1 MLTAKE
7 VSQRL
12 ATRAEDVAAYLLP
25 NGTKKGNEWCVGN
38 IEGDQGKSL
47 KLNLSGFKA
56 GIWCDFSTG
65 EAGDLIDLWA
75 LKRGLN
81 LKFAIRE
88 ACDYLGIKNN
98 APIDRKENNFIR
110 PSDKLITNFFAN
122 GLVMDY
128 LMQKR
133 SLKKETI
140 EAFKIGQWDK
150 QIIFPYIRD
159 GIVIFAKYLHIDRSS
174 DGKKTMRVEKGCEP
188 CLFGWHLI
196 PDNARE
202 ITICEG
208 EIDAMSLYQLGIA
221 ALSLPLGA
229 GSKKHEWIDYD
240 YDRLAVFDKIYLC
253 LDNDEAGKITTADL
267 LVRLGQE
274 RCVVVNLPMKDANEC
289 LHAGMTCDEIKVY
302 FDNAQGVDPP
312 EMKCAGSI
320 AEKLCNWLDPEKRE
334 CDGYRAPWS
343 KAKGKILFRPA
354 EFSVWTGINGHGKSQ
369 FVGQIILSMMSQ
381 GAKVFLASLEMS
393 DEVFL
398 GRLARQASAINNQSK
413 EYTHAISD
421 WFKGKLWYV
430 DVLGAMSLDRLLELF
445 LYGKR
450 RYGIDVFVIDP
461 FMMLSGVY
469 EDDLKSQ
476 HGAIQKIVDFKNK
489 NRCQVHLIV
498 HPRKGVDEKVM
509 PGKMDVKGSGTITD
523 AADSCFVIWR
533 NQRKEE
539 LVARKSNNELLSSD
553 DEKRLGGYD
562 CYWSC
567 VKQRQGDWQGTI
579 GLWFNKDSYQYVEF
593 EADKPKKYVNFPAK
607 DGVKERT

>member
-1 MLTAKE
+1 MLTAKD

-12 ATRAEDVAAYLLP
+12 STRAEDVAAYLLP
-25 NGTKKGNEWCVGN
+25 NGTRKGNEWCVGN
-38 IEGDQGKSL
+38 IDGDHGKSL
-47 KLNLSGFKA
+47 KVNLSGFKA
-56 GIWCDFSTG
+56 GIWCDFATG
-65 EAGDLIDLWA
+65 ASGDLIDLWA

-81 LKFAIRE
+81 LKFAIKE

-98 APIDRKENNFIR
+98 AQIDRKENNFTR
-110 PSDKLITNFFAN
+110 PSAKLLSSFTGGFSAQGYLIKTRLLTNETVEAYKITTHRNFIVF
-122 GLVMDY
+122 L
-128 LMQKR
+128 
-133 SLKKETI
+133 
-140 EAFKIGQWDK
+140 
-150 QIIFPYIRD
+150 YIRD
-159 GIVIFAKYLHIDRSS
+159 DVVIFVKYLCLDRSP
-174 DGKKTMRVEKGCEP
+174 DGKKTMRVEKNCEP

-202 ITICEG
+202 VTICEG

-253 LDNDEAGKITTADL
+253 LDNDDAGKITTADL

-274 RCVVVNLPMKDANEC
+274 RCVVVHLPLKDANEC
-289 LHAGMTCDEIKVY
+289 LQAGMSSDEIKVY

-320 AEKLCNWLDPEKRE
+320 PEKLCNWLDPSKRDG
-334 CDGYRAPWS
+334 DGYRAPWA
-343 KAKGKILFRPA
+343 KAKDKILFRPA
-354 EFSVWTGINGHGKSQ
+354 EFCVWTGINGHGKSQ

-398 GRLARQASAINNQSK
+398 GRIARQASGISNQSK
-413 EYTHAISD
+413 EYTRAISD
-421 WFKGKLWYV
+421 WFKNKLWYV

-461 FMMLSGVY
+461 FMMLNGVY

-476 HGAIQKIVDFKNK
+476 HAAIQKIVDFKNK

-539 LVARKSNNELLSSD
+539 IAGKKEDNQMLSSD
-553 DEKRLGGYD
+553 EEKRLLSYD

-579 GLWFNKDSYQYVEF
+579 GLWFDKNSYQYLEF
-593 EADKPKKYVNFPAK
+593 ENDKPKRYVHLQPEN
-607 DGVKERT
+607 G